1 MSRRIRAD
9 GDRWRVRLG
18 QQASGPDVRTVLF
31 FCETTGQRPY
41 RVVEVPRDR
50 IDGPEELEALSER
63 ELMELFRA
71 SRSLDFPRTY
81 A

>member
-1 MSRRIRAD
+1 MTRRIRAD

-18 QQASGPDVRTVLF
+18 SESAGPDLQTVLF

-50 IDGPEELEALSER
+50 LPGPEALEALSEGD
-63 ELMELFRA
+63 LSELFQA
-71 SRSLDFPRTY
+71 SRSLDFPRSY

>member
-1 MSRRIRAD
+1 
-9 GDRWRVRLG
+9 
-18 QQASGPDVRTVLF
+18 VLF
-31 FCETTGQRPY
+31 FCETSGQRPY

>member
-1 MSRRIRAD
+1 MTRRIRAD
-9 GDRWRVRLG
+9 GDRWRARLG
-18 QQASGPDVRTVLF
+18 SVAPGPDRQTVLF

-50 IDGPEELEALSER
+50 LPGPEALEALSDG
-63 ELMELFRA
+63 ELAELFEA

>member
-1 MSRRIRAD
+1 MTRRIKAD
-9 GDRWRVRLG
+9 GDRWRVQLG
-18 QQASGPDVRTVLF
+18 QDPPAPGRQTILF

-41 RVVEVPRDR
+41 RVVEVSRDR
-50 IDGPEELEALSER
+50 VEGPEELEALSDR
-63 ELMELFRA
+63 ELRELFEA